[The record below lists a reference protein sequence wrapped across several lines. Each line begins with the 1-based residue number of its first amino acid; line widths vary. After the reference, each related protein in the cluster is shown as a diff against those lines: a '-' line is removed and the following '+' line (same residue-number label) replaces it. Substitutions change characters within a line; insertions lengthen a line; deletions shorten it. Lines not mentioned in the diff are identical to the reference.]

1 MRYNRVRM
9 DDAVSD
15 RLKLLRIQTTPEIAR
30 NKGGAGGERGTTAAP
45 AGRTYRTWPVFS
57 LALVVLLGLMLVP
70 SVTAL
75 RRSEAIYQE
84 IRASEQQFQD
94 SQQIVE
100 RLSQNVFAISLS
112 IREFLLD
119 PSPDAGRAYRARVN
133 ANRDQLQ
140 ADIARLGAVLPA
152 DGDLALQQLR
162 QQVDQYLA
170 IVTSIFDWTSQQ
182 RAERAAY
189 FLREEQRPRRETIL
203 AVAQELSRINAAVY
217 TQQQRRTTESELWFR
232 GDLLQSASFAL
243 ISGLVVSAA
252 GMLRLRW
259 LERRATEQRQ
269 RAEETTAEI
278 RELSVRLRHAQ
289 EEERRTISRELHDEV
304 GQKLTAMR
312 MELGTLE
319 RLRHHDGEFES
330 RLGEVKALTE
340 QSLHSIRDLA
350 AGLRPAVLDDLG
362 LPAAVQKQARDFSR
376 RTGVAVSVSVDGP
389 FGELSDPHRT
399 YIYRIVQEALTN
411 CARHAQASKIHVELV
426 DLGDR
431 IELAISDDGV
441 GFANDPR
448 HREGFGLIGMEERV
462 RELGG
467 VVTVRSSPDRGTTI
481 RASIPR

>member
-1 MRYNRVRM
+1 M

-15 RLKLLRIQTTPEIAR
+15 LAKLPHIQTSPEIAQ
-30 NKGGAGGERGTTAAP
+30 NKGGAAGESGFRAATRGGKS
-45 AGRTYRTWPVFS
+45 YRTWPVFS
-57 LALVVLLGLMLVP
+57 FALVVLLGLMLVP
-70 SVTAL
+70 AVTAL
-75 RRSEAIYQE
+75 RRSEAIYRE
-84 IRASEQQFQD
+84 IRTSEQQFQD

-100 RLSQNVFAISLS
+100 GLSQNVFAISLS

-119 PSPDAGRAYRARVN
+119 PSPDAGRLYRTRVN

-140 ADIARLGAVLPA
+140 ADMVRLAQVLPP
-152 DGDLALQQLR
+152 DGSVALQQLR

-182 RAERAAY
+182 RVERGAY

-203 AVAQELSRINAAVY
+203 AVAQELSHINASVY
-217 TQQQRRTTESELWFR
+217 AQQQRRTTESELWFR
-232 GDLLQSASFAL
+232 GDLMNSVLFAL
-243 ISGLVVSAA
+243 MTGVVVSGA

-269 RAEETTAEI
+269 RAEETTAEV
-278 RELSVRLRHAQ
+278 RKLSVRLRHAQ

-319 RLRHHDGEFES
+319 HLRHHSADFES
-330 RLGEVKALTE
+330 RLSEVKALAE

-362 LPAAVQKQARDFSR
+362 LPAAVQKQARDFSK

-389 FGELSDPHRT
+389 FRDVSDPHRT

-411 CARHAQASKIHVELV
+411 CAKHARAKKIAV
-426 DLGDR
+426 DLFDRGDR
-431 IELAISDDGV
+431 IELTISDDGV
-441 GFANDPR
+441 GFTRDPR
-448 HREGFGLIGMEERV
+448 LREGLGLIGMEERV

-467 VVTVRSSPDRGTTI
+467 VVAVRSTPDHGTTI
-481 RASIPR
+481 QASIPR